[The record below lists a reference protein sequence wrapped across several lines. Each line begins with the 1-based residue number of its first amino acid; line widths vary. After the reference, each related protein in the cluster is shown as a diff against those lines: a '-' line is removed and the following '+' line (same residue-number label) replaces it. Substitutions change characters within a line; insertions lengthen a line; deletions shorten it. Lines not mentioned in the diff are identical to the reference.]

1 MKNNIDI
8 HSFAD
13 SDWASKRHSL
23 KHEKANQRRIVQK
36 TNEVMKN
43 ILTLGRM
50 KKLDLIAINNRS
62 IFNYSKKK
70 RA

>member
-8 HSFAD
+8 HSFVD

-23 KHEKANQRRIVQK
+23 KHEKVNQRRIVQK
-36 TNEVMKN
+36 TNEVMNN

>member
-1 MKNNIDI
+1 MKNNIDS
-8 HSFAD
+8 HSFRD
-13 SDWASKRHSL
+13 LEWASKRHSL

>member
-8 HSFAD
+8 HSFVD

-50 KKLDLIAINNRS
+50 KKLNLIAINNRS